1 MSEPTTAPGD
11 PSGEVPLGVAPR
23 RIGRYALLDLVAEDG
38 DVRLWRGY
46 DETLDRPVGIRSL
59 PVTDPRARTVH
70 AAACAAAAVDDRR
83 LVRVLDVLET
93 DDRVGIVTEWVPGR
107 TLADVLREESLSPA
121 EAVSIARE
129 VGWAVEAAASQGVHH
144 GHLRPS
150 SVLVSDVGE
159 VRVRGLAVDAALW
172 GTLPPGHDGPLLES
186 ADVHGIGAVLYA
198 GLTGRWPAAGVD
210 GLPPAPRVGERVLEP
225 SRVVAD
231 VPAVLDDVVA
241 RSVEGVAP
249 PRGRVACATVPELVS
264 ALGLAADQLPTRSAG
279 TRPPRRPRRWLRWVG
294 RTLAL
299 VLILALVAGLLLLG
313 WRLISGGPSP
323 WGPPAGA
330 IPSGVLTA
338 TAGPRPTLAGVPGGV
353 GDTRLDPLSITD
365 FDPYGDDGTE
375 NSELAELAIDKDPVS
390 AWTTVRYRTADL
402 SGKPGTGLLLDL
414 GSPRPV
420 SSVELGLVGNGT
432 DVEVRVANQQ
442 LEDPADWP
450 LLASAAGAGEEIT
463 LRAPR
468 PVTGRYVLVWITRL
482 PLVDGSYQGG
492 VRDVVVR
499 G

>member
-1 MSEPTTAPGD
+1 MSEATTGPGEAPLD
-11 PSGEVPLGVAPR
+11 VAPR
-23 RIGRYALLDLVAEDG
+23 RIGRYVLLDLVAEDG
-38 DVRLWRGY
+38 EIRLWRGY
-46 DETLDRPVGIRSL
+46 DETLDRPVGIRSM
-59 PVTDPRARTVH
+59 PAADPRARAVH

-107 TLADVLREESLSPA
+107 TLADVLREETLSA
-121 EAVSIARE
+121 TEAVAIARD
-129 VGWAVEAAASQGVHH
+129 VGWAVEAAATQGVHH

-172 GTLPPGHDGPLLES
+172 GTLPPDHGGELLER

-198 GLTGRWPAAGVD
+198 GLTGRWPANGVD
-210 GLPPAPRVGERVLEP
+210 GLPPAPRVGDQVPAP

-231 VPAVLDDVVA
+231 VPAGLDDVVA
-241 RSVEGVAP
+241 RSVEGVAL
-249 PRGRVACATVPELVS
+249 PRGRQPFTTVPEVVS
-264 ALGLAADQLPTRSAG
+264 ALGMAGDQLPSRPTGA
-279 TRPPRRPRRWLRWVG
+279 RPPRRPRRWLRWVG
-294 RTLAL
+294 RLVAL
-299 VLILALVAGLLLLG
+299 LLIVALVAGLVLLG

-338 TAGPRPTLAGVPGGV
+338 TAGPRPTLAGVPGGS
-353 GDTRLDPLSITD
+353 GDTRLEPLSITD

-375 NSELAELAIDKDPVS
+375 NSELADLAIDKDPIS

-450 LLASAAGAGEEIT
+450 LLAAAEGAGEEIT

-492 VRDVVVR
+492 VRNVVVR